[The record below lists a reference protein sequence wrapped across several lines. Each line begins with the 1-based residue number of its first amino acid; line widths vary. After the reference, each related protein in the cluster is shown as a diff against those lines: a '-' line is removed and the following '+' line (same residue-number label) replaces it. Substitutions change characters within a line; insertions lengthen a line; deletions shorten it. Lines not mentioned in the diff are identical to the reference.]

1 MLFVTGLVGGSN
13 PVFDEVIISMSRMNK
28 IINID
33 HNLGQLSYHLTYR
46 VSKFLVPLVDCASL
60 KSFIFAVLR
69 HEIFSIS
76 MFSPIRFHNLTLFY
90 TFYLLQLKCIKV
102 MLPVIYTCKLF

>member
-1 MLFVTGLVGGSN
+1 M
-13 PVFDEVIISMSRMNK
+13 FDEVIISMSRMNK

-46 VSKFLVPLVDCASL
+46 ISKFLVPLVNCASL
-60 KSFIFAVLR
+60 KSFMFAVLR

-76 MFSPIRFHNLTLFY
+76 MFSPIHNLTLFY

-102 MLPVIYTCKLF
+102 MLPVIYTCKL